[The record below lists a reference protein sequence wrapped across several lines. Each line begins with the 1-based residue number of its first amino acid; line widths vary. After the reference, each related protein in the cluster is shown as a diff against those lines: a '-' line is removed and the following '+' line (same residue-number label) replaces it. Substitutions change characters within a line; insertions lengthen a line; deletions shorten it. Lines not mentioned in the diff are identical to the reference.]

1 MGTYRDFV
9 KQLIAEQ
16 REYWAKKPK
25 DERAP
30 KRAPRPKKLTNAE
43 RGPTPAQLARAAERN
58 RRSMRALLA
67 KQGASG
73 ASVLA
78 VAEQAL
84 KRPSN
89 ESPAKAVARL
99 ESFATTTVRAKWKSR
114 LAVNGSA
121 APGKDAVRAALKKR
135 SAASLSAAVDVLAH
149 AAGLRIRGR
158 DLEVDISSLKDLD
171 YDRWGRSLESPRYAN
186 VFGYQARGFA
196 ASLVEPEF
204 LRLALCRYAVPDEGF
219 HEDGDVAALFV
230 PLAGSKAREPAVWEI
245 PYDDGYEHVILAP
258 DAAAWLSALVDRIIR
273 CTSLLQAGVDLE
285 PMA

>member
-84 KRPSN
+84 KRPSH
-89 ESPAKAVARL
+89 ESPAQAVARL
-99 ESFATTTVRAKWKSR
+99 QSFATTTAPAAEARVR
-114 LAVNGSA
+114 
-121 APGKDAVRAALKKR
+121 D
-135 SAASLSAAVDVLAH
+135 
-149 AAGLRIRGR
+149 RG
-158 DLEVDISSLKDLD
+158 V
-171 YDRWGRSLESPRYAN
+171 GTFP
-186 VFGYQARGFA
+186 
-196 ASLVEPEF
+196 
-204 LRLALCRYAVPDEGF
+204 
-219 HEDGDVAALFV
+219 
-230 PLAGSKAREPAVWEI
+230 
-245 PYDDGYEHVILAP
+245 
-258 DAAAWLSALVDRIIR
+258 
-273 CTSLLQAGVDLE
+273 
-285 PMA
+285 